1 MTCSPSTWAHDCHGV
16 AAESGRRSGPAHY
29 GGGVRLSVVLDCLD
43 PDALVPFWQEAL
55 AYQLVESLDGYRI
68 LAPRDGEPPG
78 PVLILQPVPEPKS
91 VKNRMHIDVH
101 PDDAVAHVLLLEELG
116 ATRLGPPVAA
126 FGVTWQTLADPEGHE
141 LCVVAHGRL
150 DLDDP
155 AGAAPDEA

>member
-1 MTCSPSTWAHDCHGV
+1 M
-16 AAESGRRSGPAHY
+16 RI
-29 GGGVRLSVVLDCLD
+29 SVVLDCLD

-55 AYQLVESLDGYRI
+55 AYQLVDSLDGYRI

-101 PDDAVAHVLLLEELG
+101 ADHAADHVRRLEELG
-116 ATRLGPPVAA
+116 ATRLGAPVAA
-126 FGVTWQTLADPEGHE
+126 FGVMWQTLTDPEGHE

-155 AGAAPDEA
+155 AGAAPGEA